1 MNSSV
6 AIRHDLV
13 LVGGGHTHI
22 QVLRS
27 WAMDPPPGVRVTVV
41 VDRPV
46 AVYSGM
52 VPGFVAGQ
60 DRQDEL
66 GIDGR
71 ALCMRGGGGVPRAP
85 AHGARP
91 SHPRG
96 NPASRA
102 PPALDTNSFHCRP
115 TTPGPR

>member
-1 MNSSV
+1 MNPSV

-22 QVLRS
+22 QVLRA
-27 WAMDPPPGVRVTVV
+27 WAMDPVPGVRLTVV

-60 DRQDEL
+60 YRPGGPQ
-66 GIDGR
+66 IDAR
-71 ALCMRGGGGVPRAP
+71 ALGLPAGARVLRPAATCPRPPPHP
-85 AHGARP
+85 AHP
-91 SHPRG
+91 QS
-96 NPASRA
+96 
-102 PPALDTNSFHCRP
+102 P
-115 TTPGPR
+115 TP

>member
-1 MNSSV
+1 MNPSV

-13 LVGGGHTHI
+13 LVGGGHTHV

-27 WAMDPPPGVRVTVV
+27 WAMDPAPGVRLTVV

-60 DRQDEL
+60 YRQDEL
-66 GIDGR
+66 EIDVR
-71 ALCMRGGGGVPRAP
+71 PLCMRA
-85 AHGARP
+85 GARFIVAAATGLDP
-91 SHPRG
+91 SDRK
-96 NPASRA
+96 STR
-102 PPALDTNSFHCRP
+102 LNSSHLVISYAV
-115 TTPGPR
+115 